1 MMNRVCIPVLSMLLA
16 IMASCVGGS
25 KKTGIEGGIVEENL
39 YAKGYEIIH
48 YNGFTTVEIANPWD
62 TTKILQRYVLVEKGV
77 DLPRNLPEGTLI
89 RTPLDNIIMYTT
101 LHASIWEKM
110 GALDA
115 VKGICES
122 EYLTSEKAIAMVKEG
137 KISDCGSA
145 FSPNVETIME
155 VDGEIIVASPY
166 ENSGYGQAEKL
177 GIPIFES
184 ADYME
189 HHPLGRVEWLKV
201 YGLLQGKRDIADSMF
216 NATMNR
222 YNSLKELAQGELKK
236 PRIMSERKYGASW
249 YIVGGASYMAT
260 MYRDA
265 GADYIFSDNT
275 ESGSATASF
284 ETVYEKG
291 GDSDIWILKYAAENK
306 MTYNHLQQ
314 ENPLYANFAPFKNRR
329 MFACNTLTTP
339 YYEYIAIH
347 PDIILADYVKMFH
360 PHLLPDYSL
369 VCYEPI
375 GE

>member
-1 MMNRVCIPVLSMLLA
+1 MMRRVCILVLPLLLA
-16 IMASCVGGS
+16 CMVSCTGMGGKMS
-25 KKTGIEGGIVEENL
+25 SEGGIIEENL
-39 YAKGYEIIH
+39 YATGYTITHFKGY
-48 YNGFTTVEIANPWD
+48 TTIEIANPWD
-62 TTKILQRYVLVEKGV
+62 TTKILQRYVLVEKGK
-77 DLPRNLPEGTLI
+77 DLPDGLPKGTLV
-89 RTPLDNIIMYTT
+89 RTPLDNVIMYTT

-115 VKGICES
+115 IKGICET

-137 KISDCGSA
+137 KITDCGSA
-145 FSPNVETIME
+145 FAPNVETIM
-155 VDGEIIVASPY
+155 DIGGEFIIASPY

-201 YGLLQGKRDIADSMF
+201 YGLLQGTRDVADSMF
-216 NATMNR
+216 NATMSR
-222 YNSLKELAQGELKK
+222 YNSIKDLAQGELKK

-260 MYRDA
+260 LYRDS
-265 GADYIFSDNT
+265 GADYIFSDNI

-291 GDSDIWILKYAAENK
+291 GDSDIWILKYAAEKK
-306 MTYNHLQQ
+306 MTYKDLQL
-314 ENPLYANFAPFKNRR
+314 ENPLYANFAPFRNRR

-369 VCYEPI
+369 VCYEAI
-375 GE
+375 AE

>member
-1 MMNRVCIPVLSMLLA
+1 MIKRVSNLLLGILLLIVVSCKGVGNKGELS
-16 IMASCVGGS
+16 GG
-25 KKTGIEGGIVEENL
+25 VAEENL
-39 YAKGYEIIH
+39 YATGYEIIH

-62 TTKILQRYVLVEKGV
+62 TTKILQRYVLVEKGD
-77 DLPRNLPEGTLI
+77 DLPRNLPEGTII
-89 RTPLDNIIMYTT
+89 RTPLENIIMYTT

-115 VKGICES
+115 VKGICET
-122 EYLTSEKAIAMVKEG
+122 EYLTSEKAIAMVREG
-137 KISDCGSA
+137 KIADCGSA

-216 NATMNR
+216 NATMSR
-222 YNSLKELAQGELKK
+222 YNALKELAQGELKK

-360 PHLLPDYSL
+360 SHLLPDYSL

>member
-1 MMNRVCIPVLSMLLA
+1 MRRVCILLLPLLF
-16 IMASCVGGS
+16 ASIVSCRSVGDKMERG
-25 KKTGIEGGIVEENL
+25 GGIVEENL
-39 YAKGYEIIH
+39 YATGYTITH
-48 YNGFTTVEIANPWD
+48 FNGYTTIEIANPWD
-62 TTKILQRYVLVEKGV
+62 TTKILQRYILVEKGK
-77 DLPRNLPEGTLI
+77 DLPDGLPKGTLV
-89 RTPLDNIIMYTT
+89 RTPLDNVIMYTT

-115 VKGICES
+115 VKGICET

-137 KISDCGSA
+137 KITDCGRA
-145 FSPNVETIME
+145 FAPNVETIM
-155 VDGEIIVASPY
+155 DLGGEFIIASPY

-201 YGLLQGKRDIADSMF
+201 YGLLQGTRDVADSMF

-222 YNSLKELAQGELKK
+222 YNSLKELAQGEHKK

-260 MYRDA
+260 LYKDA

-291 GDSDIWILKYAAENK
+291 GDSDIWILKYAAENR
-306 MTYNHLQQ
+306 MTYSDLQL

-360 PHLLPDYSL
+360 PHLLPDYTL
-369 VCYEPI
+369 LCYEAMA
-375 GE
+375 E